1 MNSPPASKQDLKN
14 VKNSFDSQISNLLE
28 EIDLSLK
35 WDRPSILLAIY
46 SSEVIGNRAQ
56 AVLKNQILSIGYKV
70 SHIKIDKQNFDLGW
84 FLSQFDQH
92 ERVIFFISGL
102 RWGGGRSRTNA
113 YQALNLRREVF
124 VNQKMRMV
132 IWLNPKEA
140 VDLPLHAP
148 DFWAFR
154 HRVVEFVDEAIKQS
168 QEPSKMISKSPSRHE
183 ILSWRDWQINETPDE
198 INAKIKLRESLLAG
212 MPVND
217 TSLFMRTELM
227 YTLAYLYW
235 NKGRFEKAEN
245 YLHQGLALAA
255 NSTAISM
262 KSKLQTAI
270 GILHHEQGK
279 FDKAI
284 RSYQNALETNPDD
297 SQSWN
302 NLGRVFMDSGRK
314 QEALD
319 AYKRSTKLNSRNSNA
334 WNNLGNYYRLSGEF
348 EKAIDAYKKS
358 SKFEPHIEIPLI
370 NRAATLLDLGQPDK
384 AIRALRKANRID
396 PSNVVTLMKLAK
408 IYAGMNRFKD
418 ASTSYNKAIKE
429 DPTYF
434 PAYIGLISCDRAM
447 KKPRA
452 IKRHIAQALPYL
464 DSQNAL
470 LQAQF
475 EAQRG
480 NNNEAIQLLKIALKD
495 KLTTIEEVRI
505 NQFFNP
511 IQEGIQS
518 DRELSM

>member
-1 MNSPPASKQDLKN
+1 
-14 VKNSFDSQISNLLE
+14 
-28 EIDLSLK
+28 
-35 WDRPSILLAIY
+35 
-46 SSEVIGNRAQ
+46 
-56 AVLKNQILSIGYKV
+56 
-70 SHIKIDKQNFDLGW
+70 
-84 FLSQFDQH
+84 
-92 ERVIFFISGL
+92 
-102 RWGGGRSRTNA
+102 
-113 YQALNLRREVF
+113 
-124 VNQKMRMV
+124 
-132 IWLNPKEA
+132 
-140 VDLPLHAP
+140 
-148 DFWAFR
+148 
-154 HRVVEFVDEAIKQS
+154 
-168 QEPSKMISKSPSRHE
+168 
-183 ILSWRDWQINETPDE
+183 
-198 INAKIKLRESLLAG
+198 
-212 MPVND
+212 
-217 TSLFMRTELM
+217 
-227 YTLAYLYW
+227 
-235 NKGRFEKAEN
+235 
-245 YLHQGLALAA
+245 
-255 NSTAISM
+255 M
-262 KSKLQTAI
+262 KSKLHTAI

-434 PAYIGLISCDRAM
+434 PAYVGLISCDRAM

-452 IKRHIAQALPYL
+452 IKRHISQALPYL
-464 DSQNAL
+464 SSQNIL